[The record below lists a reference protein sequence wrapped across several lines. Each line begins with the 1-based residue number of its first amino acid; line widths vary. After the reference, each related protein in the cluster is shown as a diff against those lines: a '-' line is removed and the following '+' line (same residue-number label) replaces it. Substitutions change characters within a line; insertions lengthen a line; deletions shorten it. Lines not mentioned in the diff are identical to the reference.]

1 MEGTDRPGSSLTK
14 ADGLNYDELV
24 DFFEDLEKA
33 HGGKLKDEQSLKRIT
48 CTAPDLSLRPGERF
62 R

>member
-1 MEGTDRPGSSLTK
+1 LTK

-24 DFFEDLEKA
+24 DFFEDVENS
-33 HGGKLKDEQSLKRIT
+33 HGGELKDEQSLKRIT
-48 CTAPDLSLRPGERF
+48 CTAPHLSLRLGERF

>member
-1 MEGTDRPGSSLTK
+1 LTK
-14 ADGLNYDELV
+14 ADGLNYEELV